1 MHLKGAPDPLGMRE
15 STGYGQGRSW
25 PKSSRHD
32 GATAGD
38 SNSRK
43 REEQ

>member
-1 MHLKGAPDPLGMRE
+1 MHLKGAPDPPGMRE

-25 PKSSRHD
+25 PSLPRHS
-32 GATAGD
+32 GATAGG
-38 SNSRK
+38 SNSTK